1 MAAVEKILRQDGS
14 VVNIV
19 TRGGQAALHLAM
31 QWPGVVASIIR
42 CGSSC
47 HVIVMSICYNNMSR
61 FVTLCH
67 VMLHRCR
74 QCDLNIQDGQ
84 GRAPLHYAAAR
95 LDTSTVTKLVE
106 AGAGVNTQDIIGN
119 MRES

>member
-42 CGSSC
+42 CGSQYII
-47 HVIVMSICYNNMSR
+47 HVTNTLHMSHIIALVPGVGS
-61 FVTLCH
+61 VT
-67 VMLHRCR
+67 
-74 QCDLNIQDGQ
+74 
-84 GRAPLHYAAAR
+84 
-95 LDTSTVTKLVE
+95 
-106 AGAGVNTQDIIGN
+106 
-119 MRES
+119 

>member
-47 HVIVMSICYNNMSR
+47 HVNM
-61 FVTLCH
+61 L
-67 VMLHRCR
+67 
-74 QCDLNIQDGQ
+74 Q
-84 GRAPLHYAAAR
+84 
-95 LDTSTVTKLVE
+95 
-106 AGAGVNTQDIIGN
+106 
-119 MRES
+119 

>member
-42 CGSSC
+42 CGSQY
-47 HVIVMSICYNNMSR
+47 ILPIRY
-61 FVTLCH
+61 L
-67 VMLHRCR
+67 
-74 QCDLNIQDGQ
+74 
-84 GRAPLHYAAAR
+84 
-95 LDTSTVTKLVE
+95 
-106 AGAGVNTQDIIGN
+106 
-119 MRES
+119 

>member
-42 CGSSC
+42 CGASC
-47 HVIVMSICYNNMSR
+47 HVMSHY
-61 FVTLCH
+61 VTLCCTG
-67 VMLHRCR
+67 V
-74 QCDLNIQDGQ
+74 G
-84 GRAPLHYAAAR
+84 
-95 LDTSTVTKLVE
+95 SVT
-106 AGAGVNTQDIIGN
+106 
-119 MRES
+119 

>member
-42 CGSSC
+42 CGSY
-47 HVIVMSICYNNMSR
+47 MSHII
-61 FVTLCH
+61 TLVHC
-67 VMLHRCR
+67 VRCR

-95 LDTSTVTKLVE
+95 LDTSTVTSLVE

-119 MRES
+119 MRERDVLS

>member
-42 CGSSC
+42 CGSQYMLPIRIILS
-47 HVIVMSICYNNMSR
+47 H
-61 FVTLCH
+61 LCQ
-67 VMLHRCR
+67 VS
-74 QCDLNIQDGQ
+74 
-84 GRAPLHYAAAR
+84 A
-95 LDTSTVTKLVE
+95 V
-106 AGAGVNTQDIIGN
+106 
-119 MRES
+119 

>member
-1 MAAVEKILRQDGS
+1 MEKILRQDGS

-42 CGSSC
+42 CGSQ
-47 HVIVMSICYNNMSR
+47 Y
-61 FVTLCH
+61 VTPVSYYRTCA
-67 VMLHRCR
+67 RCR

-95 LDTSTVTKLVE
+95 LDTSTVTSLVE
-106 AGAGVNTQDIIGN
+106 AGAGVNTQDTIGN
-119 MRES
+119 ETFV

>member
-47 HVIVMSICYNNMSR
+47 HVICQYVKII
-61 FVTLCH
+61 CH
-67 VMLHRCR
+67 VSHYTCARCR

-95 LDTSTVTKLVE
+95 LDTSTLTSLVE

-119 MRES
+119 KTFV

>member
-1 MAAVEKILRQDGS
+1 
-14 VVNIV
+14 
-19 TRGGQAALHLAM
+19 
-31 QWPGVVASIIR
+31 
-42 CGSSC
+42 
-47 HVIVMSICYNNMSR
+47 MSR
-61 FVTLCH
+61 FVTHYTCA
-67 VMLHRCR
+67 RCR

-119 MRES
+119 MRGLLLLCHE

>member
-1 MAAVEKILRQDGS
+1 MIIFILS
-14 VVNIV
+14 KTN
-19 TRGGQAALHLAM
+19 
-31 QWPGVVASIIR
+31 
-42 CGSSC
+42 
-47 HVIVMSICYNNMSR
+47 NNMSR

-67 VMLHRCR
+67 MLLQRCR

-106 AGAGVNTQDIIGN
+106 AGAGVNTQDMLGN
-119 MRES
+119 ETFV

>member
-42 CGSSC
+42 CGSQ
-47 HVIVMSICYNNMSR
+47 Y
-61 FVTLCH
+61 TLH
-67 VMLHRCR
+67 HRTCAR
-74 QCDLNIQDGQ
+74 CPQSDLNIQDGQ

-95 LDTSTVTKLVE
+95 LDTSTLTSLVE
-106 AGAGVNTQDIIGN
+106 AGAGVNTQDMLRN

>member
-1 MAAVEKILRQDGS
+1 
-14 VVNIV
+14 
-19 TRGGQAALHLAM
+19 
-31 QWPGVVASIIR
+31 
-42 CGSSC
+42 
-47 HVIVMSICYNNMSR
+47 
-61 FVTLCH
+61 
-67 VMLHRCR
+67 MLLQRCR

-95 LDTSTVTKLVE
+95 LDTSTLTSLVE

>member
-42 CGSSC
+42 CG
-47 HVIVMSICYNNMSR
+47 
-61 FVTLCH
+61 
-67 VMLHRCR
+67 
-74 QCDLNIQDGQ
+74 
-84 GRAPLHYAAAR
+84 
-95 LDTSTVTKLVE
+95 
-106 AGAGVNTQDIIGN
+106 
-119 MRES
+119 

>member
-31 QWPGVVASIIR
+31 QWPGVVASLIR
-42 CGSSC
+42 CGSSYMLLVRL
-47 HVIVMSICYNNMSR
+47 HVSHYRTCA
-61 FVTLCH
+61 
-67 VMLHRCR
+67 RCR

-95 LDTSTVTKLVE
+95 LDTSTVTSLVE